1 MKHIM
6 EELFKTSRWY
16 LLSTKSRSE
25 KIAYDNLN
33 NQGHETFLPTLAQIN
48 KPKALFPGYIFVKP
62 RLGSSYVSIKS
73 TKGVKQFIKFGD
85 IFPGISESLIEFLR
99 TRIEHFETLAMNQ
112 KKYQKGQIVYVE
124 NGLFKDFEAVFDAYD
139 KDKNVL
145 ILLKFLE
152 RTQKIK
158 LREAD
163 LN

>member
-1 MKHIM
+1 MKHM
-6 EELFKTSRWY
+6 LEELFKTNRWY

-33 NQGHETFLPTLAQIN
+33 NQGHETFLPILAQIN

-73 TKGVKQFIKFGD
+73 TRGVKQFIKFGD

-99 TRIEHFETLAMNQ
+99 TRIEHFETLAMHQ
-112 KKYQKGQIVYVE
+112 KKYQKDQIVYVK
-124 NGLFKDFEAVFDAYD
+124 NGPFKNFEAVFDAYD
-139 KDKNVL
+139 RDQNVF
-145 ILLKFLE
+145 ILLTFLE
-152 RTQKIK
+152 RTQRIK
-158 LREAD
+158 LRESD

>member
-16 LLSTKSRSE
+16 LLSTKPRSE
-25 KIAYDNLN
+25 RTAYDNLN
-33 NQGHETFLPTLAQIN
+33 NQGHETFLPTLAHTN
-48 KPKALFPGYIFVKP
+48 NPKALFPGYIFVKP

-73 TKGVKQFIKFGD
+73 TRGVKQFIKFGD

-99 TRIEHFETLAMNQ
+99 TRIEHFETLAMHQ

-124 NGLFKDFEAVFDAYD
+124 NGPFKNFEAVFDAYD
-139 KDKNVL
+139 KGQSVF

-152 RTQKIK
+152 STQRIK
-158 LREAD
+158 LRESD

>member
-6 EELFKTSRWY
+6 GELFKTSRWY
-16 LLSTKSRSE
+16 LLSTKPRSE
-25 KIAYDNLN
+25 KTACDNLN
-33 NQGHETFLPTLAQIN
+33 NQGHETFLPTLAHTN

-73 TKGVKQFIKFGD
+73 TRGVKQFIKFGY

-99 TRIEHFETLAMNQ
+99 TRIEHFETLAMNK
-112 KKYQKGQIVYVE
+112 KKYQKGQIVSIE
-124 NGLFKDFEAVFDAYD
+124 NGPFKNFEAVFDAYD
-139 KDKNVL
+139 KDKNVF

-152 RTQKIK
+152 STQRIK

>member
-25 KIAYDNLN
+25 KTACDNLN
-33 NQGHETFLPTLAQIN
+33 NQGHETFLPTLTHTN
-48 KPKALFPGYIFVKP
+48 NPKTLFPGYIFVRP
-62 RLGSSYVSIKS
+62 RPGASYTSINS
-73 TKGVKQFIKFGD
+73 TRGVKQFIRFGD
-85 IFPGISESLIEFLR
+85 IFPGISERLIEFLK

-112 KKYQKGQIVYVE
+112 EKYQKGQIVYVK
-124 NGLFKDFEAVFDAYD
+124 NGPFKNFEAVFDAYD
-139 KDKNVL
+139 TDKNIF
-145 ILLKFLE
+145 ILLKFIE

-158 LREAD
+158 VREAD

>member
-6 EELFKTSRWY
+6 EELFKTNRWY

-25 KIAYDNLN
+25 KIAYYNLYK
-33 NQGHETFLPTLAQIN
+33 QDHETFLPTLTHTN
-48 KPKALFPGYIFVKP
+48 KPEPLFPGYIFVKP

-73 TKGVKQFIKFGD
+73 TRGVKQFIRFGD

-99 TRIEHFETLAMNQ
+99 TRIEHFETLAMHQ

-124 NGLFKDFEAVFDAYD
+124 NGPFKNFEAVFDAYD
-139 KDKNVL
+139 KDKNVF